1 MTVQTEPARR
11 RDTDVR
17 DAPLEGTRFEGSTVN
32 ASMRAAAG
40 PTRERPTRAATT
52 AETPT
57 IERPTV
63 GDGPFDDETL
73 AEPETEFEAEA
84 DVTVAP
90 KRRRNLRRL
99 LLPLGGLALIIA
111 ALVGFSMYREGQL
124 YVSTDN
130 AQITGTPV
138 QVGSMN
144 AGQVDSVTP
153 TVGSIVHKGDTLA
166 VIDLPS
172 QVGVA
177 QNGQPKLGFLGAADS
192 TVTVQSPIDGVVIAV
207 LATPGASVQA
217 GQALVTVV
225 DPSQL
230 WVNANID
237 ETSIDRV
244 KVGQAVTMHVDALN
258 TDVPGRVESI
268 TPATASTFSLLPTSN
283 TSGNFTKVAQEVPVR
298 ISVNLGNQPVL
309 LGSSVEVKIQT
320 A

>member
-1 MTVQTEPARR
+1 MPTLEGATPARQTVRTPSFESPR
-11 RDTDVR
+11 R
-17 DAPLEGTRFEGSTVN
+17 AGTATLTSTHLDEH
-32 ASMRAAAG
+32 AG
-40 PTRERPTRAATT
+40 HDKDSTAVEDEVATTRA
-52 AETPT
+52 P
-57 IERPTV
+57 R
-63 GDGPFDDETL
+63 
-73 AEPETEFEAEA
+73 
-84 DVTVAP
+84 
-90 KRRRNLRRL
+90 RRRNVRRL
-99 LLPLGGLALIIA
+99 LLPLGGLALIVA
-111 ALVGFSMYREGQL
+111 AVVGFSMYRQGQT
-124 YVSTDN
+124 YVSSDN

-207 LATPGASVQA
+207 PATPGASVQP
-217 GQALVTVV
+217 GQPLLTVV

-237 ETSIDRV
+237 ETSIDRL
-244 KVGQAVTMHVDALN
+244 KVGQPVTVHVDALN
-258 TDVPGRVESI
+258 ADVPGRIQSI

-283 TSGNFTKVAQEVPVR
+283 TSGNFTKVTQEVPVR
-298 ISVNLGNQPVL
+298 IAVNLGNQPVL
-309 LGSSVEVKIQT
+309 LGSSVEVKVQV